1 MKNISSFISEKLK
14 VSSNV
19 KTGDCTVEEFLEWYY
34 FGYTK
39 SIDDLTFDEFT
50 VVDFDPAACEVYFGN
65 NEQKMY
71 DFLMN
76 NLDVEIELV
85 GLRCCNL
92 SSKGPNL
99 TIKGVEYNNVD
110 AGTLVDI
117 LDKVFKE

>member
-1 MKNISSFISEKLK
+1 MSDKIQICMGSSCF
-14 VSSNV
+14 
-19 KTGDCTVEEFLEWYY
+19 
-34 FGYTK
+34 
-39 SIDDLTFDEFT
+39 
-50 VVDFDPAACEVYFGN
+50 ARGN
-65 NEQKMY
+65 NKNLQVISKY
-71 DFLMN
+71 LKDN

-92 SSKGPNL
+92 CSKGPNL